1 MTIGDGSAMMPDP
14 FAGGEP
20 AFAAFLSYSHADEAV
35 ARKLQR
41 ELETYRLPSNVART
55 RGDKQA
61 GERRIGRIFRDR
73 ADFAA
78 ASSLTDAIRNA
89 LAQSRALIVLCSPD
103 ARASEWVAAEIRLFR
118 ELHPTA
124 PVLAMLL
131 RGEPVEAMPA
141 QLLTDGGEPL
151 AADLRP
157 GGDGWKLA
165 FLKLVAALV
174 GTPLD
179 ALIQRDAQRRL
190 RRVTFVT
197 VIASVVAIAMMAMTA
212 LAISARNEA
221 RAQRAQAEGLVDYML
236 TDLRTKLRGVGNLSV
251 MSAVNDRAM
260 DYYRSQGDLSDLP
273 AESLERRAAILHAMG
288 EDDMARN
295 MMRPAL
301 QRFTEAHRTTAALLS
316 AAQDDPD
323 RLFIHAQSE
332 YWLGAYFNGTTNY
345 PRAKQHFDAY
355 RSLAGRLMAVAP
367 NDTTSLREV
376 GYAEGNLCSVA
387 YLRLPVTSDAV
398 GHCRAALTAM
408 QQLLARDP
416 SNNELLIAVANRRS
430 WLANALSDTGQHR
443 LALIEAAAAQ
453 TDAQRL
459 AARDPE
465 NADYQ
470 DIVVASLISTGL
482 ITIRSGNP
490 SVARQKLSEAQLL
503 LSELRR
509 RDPTN
514 ARWVRLDRQ
523 IREKL
528 SDIASA
534 Q

>member
-1 MTIGDGSAMMPDP
+1 MMPDP

-141 QLLTDGGEPL
+141 QLLADGGEPL

-260 DYYRSQGDLSDLP
+260 DYYRSQGDLSALP

-288 EDDMARN
+288 EDDLARN

-316 AAQDDPD
+316 AAPDDPD

-332 YWLGAYFNGTTNY
+332 YWLGAYYNNANY
-345 PRAKQHFDAY
+345 YSRDEQYSRAKQHFDAY

-367 NDTTSLREV
+367 NDTRSLREI

-387 YLRLPVTSDAV
+387 YLRMPITADAV

-408 QQLLARDP
+408 DQLLARDP
-416 SNNELLIAVANRRS
+416 DSNELLMAVANRRS
-430 WLANALSDTGQHR
+430 WLASALSDTGQHER
-443 LALIEAAAAQ
+443 ASAESAASQ
-453 TDAQRL
+453 TATQQL
-459 AARDPE
+459 AARDPD

-470 DIVVASLISTGL
+470 DMIVASLISTTRINMRAGN
-482 ITIRSGNP
+482 RST
-490 SVARQKLSEAQLL
+490 ARHKLSEARALL
-503 LSELRR
+503 VTLRG

-514 ARWVRLDRQ
+514 ARWLRLDRQ
-523 IREKL
+523 VDDLLAEL
-528 SDIASA
+528 TNSQPS
-534 Q
+534 